1 MDDLKLLQPPPLIL
15 SGDVAG
21 NWEKFH
27 QRLLLYLQATAKDT
41 AASKVKIAILLTV
54 GGSEAIELYNTLVF
68 ADTDYEGDV
77 ADGLLKFAS
86 VVSKFKE
93 HCDPRKNETYERY
106 IFRSRVQATHEP
118 IHQFITDIKV
128 KAKSC
133 NFAGLHDGIIRDQ
146 IVIGVV
152 DAKLKERLLREVDL
166 TLLKAEQLCRAAEA
180 SQKQMDMLTSSVRTM
195 AVATNHIDEMKT
207 SDNYYSRGSNSVV
220 THTNFECRKCGRKHT
235 FNNCPAYGKTCFQ
248 CRGKNHFSNC
258 CRKSIPNYR
267 NRGDNQRKIN
277 TVSTVDNMKDDD
289 DFFIHVLTDFSPE
302 HSISAPKDDS
312 RLEWL
317 VYLLLNNNFIEFKVD
332 SGAQVNCISEQIY
345 KTLTPRPKLIP
356 NRTAT
361 LRTYNKDIIPSL
373 GMCVGQVH
381 LDNKWEDILF
391 MVTKGDS
398 QPILGLGTSLRFGFL
413 DIPQNGSHSLKV
425 QAVTST
431 GHTSQEVVT
440 PALPDLG
447 LEMKHKFPQVFA
459 GLGRF
464 NEPYKIR
471 LQEDYRP
478 VIQPVRK
485 VPLAYR
491 DKIEIELDRMENL
504 GVISKVTVPTEFVNS
519 FVVVKKKGSD
529 EIRLCLDPRDLNKSI
544 MREHYPMKTREQIL
558 AELGSPKY
566 FTELDLRH
574 AYWQIPLDEESRLF
588 TTFGTSKGRY
598 CFNVAPFGLNSISEA
613 CQRRVEQHITEG
625 LRGAFPYQ
633 DNIIIVGT
641 SIQDHDTQVA
651 KVFEKL
657 KSAKVTLNYEKCKFR
672 QTSIKFLGEKLSD
685 KGIEPDPDKIGTIQ
699 NWDRPHDEQTLKS
712 FFGMLNFVGRF
723 IPNLAS
729 RTPALR
735 SLLKKEAVWLWDENH
750 DKEFQDMKSA
760 MITHPV
766 LSFYDPVK
774 QHKISN
780 DASKDGIGSVL
791 LQLETD
797 GWHPVHYGARSLTKV
812 EKSYAPI
819 EREALG
825 ILFGATK
832 FHQYIFGKNFLME
845 TDHRPLVSIFEG
857 YLNAA
862 PARIQCIML
871 KLQKYDFQ
879 LTWVPRK
886 YIMLADSLSKRVP
899 QSNSDQTNEIS
910 DVLDLYV
917 NEVREQI
924 PVSDEIWDKLRQE
937 TLCDPVLSSLK
948 QDIEQG
954 TLKGHFRSLGG
965 RLHIMKG
972 VLFYSHRIFVPSSMR
987 TEMITRVH
995 EGHLGIE
1002 KNKRRARMCIYW
1014 PGMNKDIEDVVN
1026 ACDTCCKFRDKIRRE
1041 PLIQDIQDHPWH
1053 KLGIDIF
1060 TLARKDY
1067 LIVVDYM
1074 SNYPEIAPLSGKDI
1088 QCVIKALK
1096 PIFARHGIPSEITS
1110 DNVPFTS
1117 YDFLNFSRHYG
1128 FKYSPISPRD
1138 SNANGKAEMGVKIVK
1153 KLLTKAYDSGGDPYL
1168 ALLNYRASPLECG
1181 KSPAQLLMG
1190 RNVRTRLPMI
1200 LKDKPDKVI
1209 QDKIAKLRHRQKI
1222 NYDKGTK
1229 PLEPLNPGNTVRIL
1243 QDKGPAMKGQVI
1255 DSPTTRS
1262 YRVRTENDRVWRRNR
1277 NFLIKTPEQF
1287 RTVRD
1292 YTDLQIPT
1300 SESTNNISHNLGHQ
1314 RNLTLGHQRNININH
1329 RDVCNSPGR
1338 VHTSIEHHLS
1348 QDIVHDNHNNGTH
1361 VTQNNNSNRVTQN
1374 NDDNHHYDS
1383 NTPDNDSHTCSTS
1396 PSPVKVVQPRK
1407 STRVKHTPQWFKDYQ
1422 VNTIMFTELN

>member
-1 MDDLKLLQPPPLIL
+1 MI
-15 SGDVAG
+15 
-21 NWEKFH
+21 
-27 QRLLLYLQATAKDT
+27 
-41 AASKVKIAILLTV
+41 
-54 GGSEAIELYNTLVF
+54 
-68 ADTDYEGDV
+68 
-77 ADGLLKFAS
+77 
-86 VVSKFKE
+86 
-93 HCDPRKNETYERY
+93 
-106 IFRSRVQATHEP
+106 
-118 IHQFITDIKV
+118 
-128 KAKSC
+128 
-133 NFAGLHDGIIRDQ
+133 
-146 IVIGVV
+146 
-152 DAKLKERLLREVDL
+152 
-166 TLLKAEQLCRAAEA
+166 
-180 SQKQMDMLTSSVRTM
+180 SSSIRTM
-195 AVATNHIDEMKT
+195 AVPTTNQVDVMKS
-207 SDNYYSRGSNSVV
+207 SDVNNYSRGNNSVV
-220 THTNFECRKCGRKHT
+220 TPTPFDCRKCGRKHV
-235 FNNCPAYGKTCFQ
+235 FNNCPAYGKTCFK
-248 CRGKNHFSNC
+248 CRGKNHFSKS
-258 CRKSIPNYR
+258 CRKSFPNR
-267 NRGDNQRKIN
+267 NRGDPQRTIN
-277 TVSTVDNMKDDD
+277 TVYTGQNNTDDD
-289 DFFIHVLTDFSPE
+289 DFFIHVLTDVSPKK
-302 HSISAPKDDS
+302 SISAPKDDS

-317 VYLLLNNNFIEFKVD
+317 VYLLLNNNFIQFKVD

-345 KTLTPRPKLIP
+345 KTLTPRPTLIP

-361 LRTYNKDIIPSL
+361 LRTYNQDIIPSL
-373 GMCVGQVH
+373 GMCVGKVH

-398 QPILGLGTSLRFGFL
+398 QPILGLGTSLRFGFF

-425 QAVTST
+425 QSVTSS
-431 GHTSQEVVT
+431 HTSQESVT
-440 PALPDLG
+440 PDLPDLG
-447 LEMKHKFPQVFA
+447 LQMKNKFPQVFA

-491 DKIEIELDRMENL
+491 DKIDTELARMEKL

-519 FVVVKKKGSD
+519 FVVVKKKGSE

-574 AYWQIPLDEESRLF
+574 AYWQIPLDEESKLL

-598 CFNVAPFGLNSISEA
+598 SFNVAPFGLNSISEA

-625 LRGAFPYQ
+625 LQGAFPYQ
-633 DNIIIVGT
+633 DNIIIVGK
-641 SIQDHDTQVA
+641 SIQDHDTQVE

-657 KSAKVTLNYEKCKFR
+657 SSAKVTLNYDKCKFR

-699 NWDRPHDEQTLKS
+699 KWDKPRDEQTLKS

-735 SLLKKEAVWLWDENH
+735 SLLKKEAVWTWDENH
-750 DKEFQDMKSA
+750 DKEFEDMKSA
-760 MITHPV
+760 LITHPV

-797 GWHPVHYGARSLTKV
+797 GWHPVHYGARSLTKA

-825 ILFGATK
+825 ILYGATK
-832 FHQYIFGKNFLME
+832 FHQYIFGKSFLME

-871 KLQKYDFQ
+871 KLQKYDFKI
-879 LTWVPRK
+879 TWVPRK
-886 YIMLADSLSKRVP
+886 YIMLADSLSKCAP
-899 QSNSDQTNEIS
+899 PSNSDQTNEIS

-917 NEVREQI
+917 NEVIEQI
-924 PVSDEIWDKLRQE
+924 PVSDEIWNKLRQE
-937 TLCDPVLSSLK
+937 TLSDPVLGSLK
-948 QDIEQG
+948 HDIEEG

-965 RLHIMKG
+965 RLHILKG
-972 VLFYSHRIFVPSSMR
+972 VVFYSQRIFVPSSMR
-987 TEMITRVH
+987 AEMITRVH

-1014 PGMNKDIEDVVN
+1014 PGMNKDIENVVN

-1041 PLIQDIQDHPWH
+1041 PLIQDIQEHPWH

-1060 TLARKDY
+1060 TLASKDY

-1088 QCVIKALK
+1088 KCVIKALK
-1096 PIFARHGIPSEITS
+1096 PMFARHGIPSEITS

-1117 YDFLNFSRHYG
+1117 YDFLNFSSHYG

-1153 KLLTKAYDSGGDPYL
+1153 KLLKKAYDSGGDPYL

-1209 QDKIAKLRHRQKI
+1209 QDKIAKLRHRQKVH
-1222 NYDKGTK
+1222 YDKGTK
-1229 PLEPLNPGNTVRIL
+1229 PLEPLNPGDTVRIL
-1243 QDKGPAMKGQVI
+1243 QDKGPALKGQVI

-1262 YRVRTENDRVWRRNR
+1262 YRVQTENDRVWRRNR
-1277 NFLIKTPEQF
+1277 NFLIKTPERF
-1287 RTVRD
+1287 RPIRD

-1300 SESTNNISHNLGHQ
+1300 SESTNNIHHNLGHQ
-1314 RNLTLGHQRNININH
+1314 RSSNINH
-1329 RDVCNSPGR
+1329 RDIGNSSGR
-1338 VHTSIEHHLS
+1338 VNNSTEHNISH
-1348 QDIVHDNHNNGTH
+1348 DVVHDTQDNNVE
-1361 VTQNNNSNRVTQN
+1361 VTPNNNSFPHITQN
-1374 NDDNHHYDS
+1374 IEDNHHYDS
-1383 NTPDNDSHTCSTS
+1383 TIPDNISNTS
-1396 PSPVKVVQPRK
+1396 PSPANMIQPRK

-1422 VNTIMFTELN
+1422 VNTIIVTELN